1 MGLDGEYQL
10 RRDIDRLWRRTNT
23 IENVDDYYI
32 QSSVPA
38 VLVVDGEC
46 SPSVLTFNSYKS
58 NVSGVSFYDGVL
70 KVYSSVDGTDYE
82 LIKEEDNV
90 HSISV
95 QPSPDTPYYIGRLFD
110 GDKELD
116 YQTVPVINNSKD
128 NVVIFLDNETQLIP
142 CNVNGAVSMNMVV
155 TVSFYV
161 YKGATLTP
169 ATISC
174 SDITL
179 PSGVSISECVDGS
192 VSNEGYIT
200 FSISEG
206 ATLGGAKTGVISI
219 PLIVDGVEYERK
231 FNWAKI
237 IDGVNGENAY
247 VHIAYANSPDGVTD
261 FTVSV
266 PDTPML
272 YIGQY
277 TDNVIESSN
286 DSSKY
291 TWSLIKG
298 EDGQDGVGLDD
309 LSDEEI
315 SNRLDGVNI
324 NAGMLDGNPSDN
336 FIKSDLD
343 YITIYRDD
351 SDTSK
356 NYVTAYKVGNIVI
369 VSIYNFSG
377 DKNVE
382 VDESDEYY
390 FKLLPNSKQL
400 PSKYCPTNSQYISD
414 LNTSFSSN
422 GRLKISPSGQLS
434 KLITD
439 DILAGGYNNTY
450 GTFIYSVY
458 DRDSTTL
465 TGDTNLT
472 IVSGDAIFTTLKS
485 GSNNLSGKSVQ
496 YTVNNISYYKSTNN
510 EGKSGLN
517 INLNQGNYN
526 VTSQFLGDAGYSAS
540 NIVST
545 NLTVNRATATIRV
558 NNAPISNNQTFVTSS
573 LSISVVN
580 QNNKVLQNIE
590 LNINGKTYN
599 TGSNGV
605 LTYKVSSQTSLTISV
620 TSSNSLRISST
631 VNNNVT
637 IIASPF
643 TIVTGGGTI
652 TKSPLNVISDGESGQ
667 YNSWENGTN
676 NASRVQYAENTT
688 DPSIAMLCTLN
699 GNGYDRHVTPSKA
712 TFNVFQ
718 FPNLSQY
725 STRTVTAK
733 VHYGLFSVSGGG
745 NFTPNMAAPRITVE
759 DIYTGTVYATLNSPA
774 LSLSNHY
781 FSATGTFTIS
791 AGNLLSD
798 NLAVVVRAGR
808 NYSNTGVSYNRAQFR
823 IDYVELKCEY
833 Q

>member
-23 IENVDDYYI
+23 IENADDYYI

-116 YQTVPVINNSKD
+116 YQTVPVINNSND

-142 CNVNGAVSMNMVV
+142 CNVDGAVSMNMVV

-174 SDITL
+174 SDINL
-179 PSGVSISECVDGS
+179 PSGFSISECVDGS

-206 ATLGGAKTGVISI
+206 ATLDGAKTGVISI
-219 PLIVDGVEYERK
+219 PLIVDGVEYERS

-247 VHIAYANSPDGVTD
+247 VHIAYANSPDGVAD

-277 TDNVIESSN
+277 TDNVIESSS
-286 DSSKY
+286 DPSKY

-315 SNRLDGVNI
+315 ANRLDGVNI

-343 YITIYRDD
+343 YVTIYRDD

-450 GTFIYSVY
+450 GTFIYPVY

-472 IVSGDAIFTTLKS
+472 IVSGDALFTTLKS

-510 EGKSGLN
+510 EGESSLD

-558 NNAPISNNQTFVTSS
+558 NNSTVSNNQTFVTSS

-580 QNNKVLQNIE
+580 QNNKVLPNIE

-637 IIASPF
+637 IVASPF
-643 TIVTGGGTI
+643 AIVTGGGTI
-652 TKSPLNVISDGESGQ
+652 TKSPLNVFTDGENGQ

-676 NASRVQYAENTT
+676 VASRVQYAENTT
-688 DPSIAMLCTLN
+688 SPSIAMLCTIN
-699 GNGYDRHVTPSKA
+699 GNGYGRHVTPSKA

-718 FPNLSQY
+718 FPDLSQY

-733 VHYGLFSVSGGG
+733 VNYGLFNVTGGG
-745 NFTPNMAAPRITVE
+745 SFTPNMSAPQITVE

-791 AGNLLSD
+791 ASNLYSD